1 MDGFAS
7 LWGMACKL
15 LLAAP
20 RLAHSGVF
28 TAHVAPGALPPEFIL
43 GPAARFL
50 LYCILFT
57 ALLLTCCVIF
67 IYKFINEYANNS
79 IIEYLIMLF
88 PSQGT

>member
-28 TAHVAPGALPPEFIL
+28 TAPEFIL

-50 LYCILFT
+50 LYCILLT

-67 IYKFINEYANNS
+67 IYKFINEY
-79 IIEYLIMLF
+79 LI
-88 PSQGT
+88 